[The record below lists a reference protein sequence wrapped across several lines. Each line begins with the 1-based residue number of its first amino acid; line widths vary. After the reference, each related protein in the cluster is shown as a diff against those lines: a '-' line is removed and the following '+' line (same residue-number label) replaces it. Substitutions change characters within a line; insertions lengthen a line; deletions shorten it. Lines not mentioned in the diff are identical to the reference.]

1 LKLHNGINILREN
14 AIFMGLKLDNF
25 KKKLNRLY
33 GDEPAVYAYQLHR
46 YEKLEKLFIKHFGEQ
61 DLHYFS
67 APGRVE
73 IGGNHTDHNNGIVL
87 AAAINLDII
96 AIAAPTE
103 DNIVTIYSE
112 GYNQPFKVDLND
124 KKPNKKET
132 GTTTALIRGIA
143 VRMDYLGDTIGG
155 FNAVITSD
163 LPIGSGISSSA
174 AIEVLLGCIFNNL
187 HNAGATAPEMLAK
200 IGQFAENF
208 FFGKPCG
215 LMDQIACAVGG
226 IISIDF
232 EDPLIPLIKKIDTA
246 FSKFNY
252 HMLLLDTG
260 DNHADLTE
268 DYAGIP
274 EEMKSVAEALGGE
287 LCRDIRKDELI
298 KNIPNLRE
306 KVGERAILRA
316 LHFFDENERVIK
328 QVLALEM
335 KDLDRFLAFMT
346 ASGNSSFKWL
356 QNIYSVRDPSS
367 QSISLALALTEQ
379 FLERIK
385 AGACRIHGG
394 GFAGTILI
402 LIPDEYVDDYKNW
415 IEPVFGK
422 DCVLPLQIRQPGTV
436 YLNNLVK

>member
-1 LKLHNGINILREN
+1 
-14 AIFMGLKLDNF
+14 
-25 KKKLNRLY
+25 
-33 GDEPAVYAYQLHR
+33 
-46 YEKLEKLFIKHFGEQ
+46 
-61 DLHYFS
+61 
-67 APGRVE
+67 
-73 IGGNHTDHNNGIVL
+73 
-87 AAAINLDII
+87 
-96 AIAAPTE
+96 
-103 DNIVTIYSE
+103 
-112 GYNQPFKVDLND
+112 
-124 KKPNKKET
+124 
-132 GTTTALIRGIA
+132 
-143 VRMDYLGDTIGG
+143 
-155 FNAVITSD
+155 
-163 LPIGSGISSSA
+163 
-174 AIEVLLGCIFNNL
+174 
-187 HNAGATAPEMLAK
+187 
-200 IGQFAENF
+200 
-208 FFGKPCG
+208 
-215 LMDQIACAVGG
+215 
-226 IISIDF
+226 
-232 EDPLIPLIKKIDTA
+232 